1 MMWLKACPRCRGD
14 LIRQYDLDGPYV
26 GCLQCGH
33 VLRPSEE
40 QRLVGALA
48 AVRANAARAV

>member
-1 MMWLKACPRCRGD
+1 MNETMNEYDD
-14 LIRQYDLDGPYV
+14 LLDGPYV

-48 AVRANAARAV
+48 AVRVNAARAA